1 MVKKWGEFI
10 REFVENENYL
20 DAKMQEIKDLIDNI
34 AEGQSLIYEWE
45 NKNDHEL
52 FINFTTDEVT
62 LRYEFDIDDLKL
74 TKIASNV
81 IDFETAVNS
90 VDDGLSI
97 IEKDIHSVLGIDEKA
112 KTPGEEYKGHH
123 VPAKYL
129 TRKKKAMKKE
139 IDTFRGKKEY
149 KKDWEADIDKRT
161 DKRIPTKKSAATKAF
176 QKMFSENVSEA
187 KKSSGVETGL
197 KNKAKV
203 SGIPLGILRKVFAKG
218 MQAWNAGHRPGVAQH
233 QWAMGRVN
241 SFITG
246 SGGSRKADADLWAKA
261 KAAKSKKNEDY
272 QGQWESSL
280 KTQDVR
286 KIYPTIKRILE
297 IYPGESADSE
307 GIIEELER
315 KLSNYDNEVIEEV
328 IDILMFGDPN
338 ISFDNLERKLIDLG
352 DKINDK
358 QGTEPIMIIR
368 AFEEAFEV
376 IERHFYL
383 TEKNTNLKEFKKIF
397 NKLITESKYEENI
410 TIVIEAGEG
419 NSYIKNKSFN
429 LEINKK
435 LMKILDKQFNLDLGE
450 ITDKHKIEGSKVSE
464 ISKFLTSIGLKKDEV
479 KNKDRVKLSFGG
491 KLTLK
496 ELKKIK

>member
-1 MVKKWGEFI
+1 MIKKWVEFI

-34 AEGQSLIYEWE
+34 AEGQSLIYGWE

-90 VDDGLSI
+90 IDDGLSI
-97 IEKDIHSVLGIDEKA
+97 IEKDIHSVLGI
-112 KTPGEEYKGHH
+112 
-123 VPAKYL
+123 
-129 TRKKKAMKKE
+129 
-139 IDTFRGKKEY
+139 
-149 KKDWEADIDKRT
+149 
-161 DKRIPTKKSAATKAF
+161 
-176 QKMFSENVSEA
+176 SESY
-187 KKSSGVETGL
+187 S
-197 KNKAKV
+197 
-203 SGIPLGILRKVFAKG
+203 
-218 MQAWNAGHRPGVAQH
+218 
-233 QWAMGRVN
+233 
-241 SFITG
+241 
-246 SGGSRKADADLWAKA
+246 
-261 KAAKSKKNEDY
+261 
-272 QGQWESSL
+272 GQWESSL
-280 KTQDVR
+280 KTQDIR

-315 KLSNYDNEVIEEV
+315 KLSNYDNDVIEEV
-328 IDILMFGDPN
+328 VDILMFGDPD

-352 DKINDK
+352 DKINNK
-358 QGTEPIMIIR
+358 QGTEPIMIIK
-368 AFEEAFEV
+368 AFEDAFEV
-376 IERHFYL
+376 IEKHFYL
-383 TEKNTNLKEFKKIF
+383 TEKSKNVEEFKKIF

-410 TIVIEAGEG
+410 SIVIEAGEG
-419 NSYIKNKSFN
+419 NAFIKNKSFN

-435 LMKILDKQFNLDLGE
+435 LMKILDKQFNLNLGE
-450 ITDKHKIEGSKVSE
+450 ISDKHKIDGSKVSE